1 MLKTVIPPENVAD
14 DSDAQ
19 AMRTRVEQLGLYAV
33 CVFVCV
39 LVCVC
44 FFVCV
49 LCVCVCVSLLAMP
62 TLALSPAS
70 ALTTATCAH
79 PCASF
84 FLRECRNAPKRVR

>member
-1 MLKTVIPPENVAD
+1 MWQLDAKKGLSCTLGDIEQVQQVLKTVIPPENVAD

-39 LVCVC
+39 FVCVC

-49 LCVCVCVSLLAMP
+49 LCVCVCVCRCLL
-62 TLALSPAS
+62 
-70 ALTTATCAH
+70 
-79 PCASF
+79 
-84 FLRECRNAPKRVR
+84 CRH